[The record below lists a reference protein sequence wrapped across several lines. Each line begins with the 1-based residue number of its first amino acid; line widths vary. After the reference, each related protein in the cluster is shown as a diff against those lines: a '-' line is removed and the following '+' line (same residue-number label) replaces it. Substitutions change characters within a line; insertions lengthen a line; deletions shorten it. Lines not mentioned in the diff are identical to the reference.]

1 MSTYYFSMER
11 VLELRTNK
19 EKNILGKFATLLS
32 ELSHQKTLLLTFLKE
47 LDGSK
52 VKGQRFIGINGLK
65 QQLLYKQTIEER
77 INEQN
82 EVIQNINDQLEIVRL
97 ELVSAQKD
105 RKIMEKLKEKDFN
118 IFQEDL
124 KTMEQKELD
133 QMAILKFNRIE
144 I

>member
-1 MSTYYFSMER
+1 MER
-11 VLELRTNK
+11 VLELKANK
-19 EKNILGKFATLLS
+19 EKNVMEKFATLLN
-32 ELSHQKTLLLTFLKE
+32 QLLHHKSLLGTFLKE

-65 QQLLYKQTIEER
+65 QQQLYKQTIEER
-77 INEQN
+77 IKEQN

-97 ELVSAQKD
+97 ELISAQKE
-105 RKIMEKLKEKDFN
+105 RKIMEKLKEKDFHN
-118 IFQEDL
+118 FQEDL

-133 QMAILKFNRIE
+133 EMAILKFNRIE

>member
-11 VLELRTNK
+11 VLELKANK
-19 EKNILGKFATLLS
+19 EKNVMEKFATLLN
-32 ELSHQKTLLLTFLKE
+32 ELSHQKTLLITFLKE
-47 LDGSK
+47 LEGFK
-52 VKGQRFIGINGLK
+52 VKGQRIIGINGLK

-77 INEQN
+77 IMEQN
-82 EVIQNINDQLEIVRL
+82 EVIQNISDKLEFVRL
-97 ELVSAQKD
+97 ELVSAQKE

-118 IFQEDL
+118 NFQEDL

-133 QMAILKFNRIE
+133 EMAILKFNRIE